1 VTLTRGR
8 RSETVGVVELGAEE
22 SLPVLRQ
29 YLREVRVA
37 RPYFDVNE
45 DSPPEAFMAGAP
57 RHRCSGSAG
66 LNDPDQEGAR
76 ADLAA

>member
-1 VTLTRGR
+1 MRNARVSRQVTLTRGR

-45 DSPPEAFMAGAP
+45 DSPPEAFMAEAP
-57 RHRCSGSAG
+57 RHPVFRISKG
-66 LNDPDQEGAR
+66 
-76 ADLAA
+76 